1 MKEFKNNEYVWWNN
15 EGWLYLGMDE
25 DGMTHLYRPLE
36 GHPFYVIQFEQLGV
50 EDLEDFY
57 SENGRSKQTYK
68 SNQIFK

>member
-25 DGMTHLYRPLE
+25 DGITHLYRPLE

-50 EDLEDFY
+50 DDLEDFY
-57 SENGRSKQTYK
+57 SDNGRRDFYSDNGRSTK
-68 SNQIFK
+68 